1 MLPSITSTSTRRRVT
16 VSNEHNEEIL
26 VRLYDEAYEE
36 LRPQYIFQEE
46 YVLHYAAVDLAKK
59 RMEEYHD

>member
-1 MLPSITSTSTRRRVT
+1 M
-16 VSNEHNEEIL
+16 SNEHNEEIL

-59 RMEEYHD
+59 RMEEYSD